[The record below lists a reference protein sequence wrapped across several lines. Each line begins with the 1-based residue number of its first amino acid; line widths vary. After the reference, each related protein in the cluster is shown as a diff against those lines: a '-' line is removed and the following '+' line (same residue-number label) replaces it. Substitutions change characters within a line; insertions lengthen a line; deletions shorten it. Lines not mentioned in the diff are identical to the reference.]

1 MYISILIAG
10 FGGGFVRGLIGYL
23 KYQYSYKNVPFNL
36 PYFFVMMFLSGI
48 IGILVA
54 SAVDNSSL
62 IIEGVKYISPGLAFI
77 IGYAGGDFLDGV
89 WKIIISKVKIKK

>member
-1 MYISILIAG
+1 MYTSLLIAG

-23 KYQYSYKNVPFNL
+23 KHQYDYKNVPFNL

-48 IGILVA
+48 VGVLVA
-54 SAVDNSSL
+54 AAIDSSL
-62 IIEGVKYISPGLAFI
+62 LIIQGVNYISPGLAFI

-89 WKIIISKVKIKK
+89 YKIIIDKVKAKK

>member
-1 MYISILIAG
+1 MYISLLVAG

-23 KYQYSYKNVPFNL
+23 KYQYSYKSVPFNL

-48 IGILVA
+48 VGVLVA
-54 SAVDNSSL
+54 AAIDSSL
-62 IIEGVKYISPGLAFI
+62 LIIQGVNYISPGLAFI

-89 WKIIISKVKIKK
+89 YKIVVDKVKVKK